1 MLQEYRPQFAHAHSY
16 REKKVLREL
25 DNMDL
30 DDCIKSTARDI
41 YHCAFEKETRGKN
54 RKRALFFC
62 IFNAYNEM
70 QTPVDPQ
77 HVAKLVGLETKSKEI
92 SKAKK
97 CGGRNY
103 RPKNMILKS
112 KDFIARYCMLLGK
125 DNDIDAIY
133 HLANKVTSKDPSL
146 EDATEAKPQHV
157 AAAIIYYYYSRTGN
171 ELSKESFVNTIGIS
185 FPTIQKMVPYIAHV
199 YETE

>member
-1 MLQEYRPQFAHAHSY
+1 MFQEFQTEFAHSHKQQ
-16 REKKVLREL
+16 EKKVLREL

-30 DDCIKSTARDI
+30 DDCVKSTARDI
-41 YHCAFEKETRGKN
+41 YNCAFEKETRGNN

-112 KDFIARYCMLLGK
+112 QDFIRRYCMLLGK

-133 HLANKVTSKDPSL
+133 HLASEVIKKDPSL
-146 EDATEAKPQHV
+146 EDGTEAKPQHV

-171 ELSKESFVNTIGIS
+171 DLPRDSFVNAIGIS
-185 FPTIQKMVPYIAHV
+185 FPTIQKMVPYIAYV
-199 YETE
+199 YEAE